1 MQWNLLQ
8 EIPRCCEVSEKKIA
22 VIADNDGKLDRI
34 NQAQQFNE
42 DNYDQHI
49 FMGYTTD
56 DWTWEACIL
65 AINEEELEDIVKVID
80 NFRYLFH
87 GKDYGPVLG
96 KMLNNKVDTAYEML
110 TSEKVSAV
118 PQYVQDAIAWLGE

>member
-1 MQWNLLQ
+1 
-8 EIPRCCEVSEKKIA
+8 
-22 VIADNDGKLDRI
+22 
-34 NQAQQFNE
+34 
-42 DNYDQHI
+42 
-49 FMGYTTD
+49 MGYTTD